1 MKIKYF
7 VFCLVLFGLSG
18 LPASSSAKSTKK
30 SNWQSFQLQYQSSET
45 AKMLVGWNGKRLV
58 VKLKPLVGEGGYSL
72 ARRVLLSNFRSLKTI
87 RKYSK
92 TRRLYRNRFITF
104 PFKVIN
110 GSIRS
115 SALKAV
121 FFKDKS
127 GIGYWK
133 HRVTFAWETTS
144 MIAGLFTKE
153 GIKAGHLVRYN
164 KMRNKGNILKKGD
177 VIKIPWKWISPE
189 LSLRQVSLKP
199 PLKLKQ
205 DKSGKLFAHYQ
216 MKHGETLYSSVVIR
230 FTGRLLNDEV
240 NQVANKLL
248 KLNNISDAKLIQS
261 RQKIRIPL
269 EWLSEEYLVS
279 QTNDVSSGK
288 GSTIKT
294 KLKKTK
300 LKKAKLKKTK
310 LKKTKL
316 KKTKK
321 IKSSKAVASKKKL
334 KRGKST
340 QKAVAQK
347 TKSKRKKNVHKIH
360 VILDSGHGG
369 RDPGATAGSR
379 KNKDIIYEDEVVYDI
394 SKRMS
399 KLFKKQGII
408 VHPTLADPNQKQ
420 PIRYLSRSHDR
431 DEHLL
436 VTPRYLTRNARIGVN
451 MRVYLV
457 NHIFKQLRK
466 KKVPSENI
474 LFISLHGDALH
485 SSLSGAMVYFPDSR
499 LRRGRFNLS
508 SKIYRKRKEYSTKL
522 TFKPRDNKY
531 SEKLSK
537 SFGKIIIDE
546 FRELKLR
553 THRVSSAV
561 RGYLYR
567 KGKKTLPA
575 VLRYSK
581 VPTSVLVEIAN
592 LNNRLDRRDLL
603 KSKTRQQIAKAI
615 TNSVTTHFD
624 RSSGLV
630 AQR

>member
-18 LPASSSAKSTKK
+18 LPASSSAKSTKQ

-110 GSIRS
+110 GNIRS

-121 FFKDKS
+121 FFKDKA

-205 DKSGKLFAHYQ
+205 DKLGKLYAHYQ
-216 MKHGETLYSSVVIR
+216 MKPGETLYSSVVIR

-269 EWLSEEYLVS
+269 EWLSEEFLVS
-279 QTNDVSSGK
+279 QTNDVFSR
-288 GSTIKT
+288 KT
-294 KLKKTK
+294 SVKKTK
-300 LKKAKLKKTK
+300 K
-310 LKKTKL
+310 

-321 IKSSKAVASKKKL
+321 IRSSKVAVSKKKH
-334 KRGKST
+334 KQGKSI

-347 TKSKRKKNVHKIH
+347 TKSKRKNNVHKIH

-420 PIRYLSRSHDR
+420 PIRYLSRSNDR

-522 TFKPRDNKY
+522 TFNPRDNKY

-537 SFGKIIIDE
+537 SFGKVIINQ
-546 FRELKLR
+546 FRKLNLR

-615 TNSVTTHFD
+615 TNSVTAHFD

>member
-18 LPASSSAKSTKK
+18 LPASSSAKSTTK

-104 PFKVIN
+104 PFNVIN

-121 FFKDKS
+121 FFKDKA

-205 DKSGKLFAHYQ
+205 DKLGKLYAHYQ
-216 MKHGETLYSSVVIR
+216 MKDGETLYSSVVIR

-269 EWLSEEYLVS
+269 EWLSEEFLVFH
-279 QTNDVSSGK
+279 TNDVSS
-288 GSTIKT
+288 TKT
-294 KLKKTK
+294 SVKKTK
-300 LKKAKLKKTK
+300 K
-310 LKKTKL
+310 

-321 IKSSKAVASKKKL
+321 IKSSKVAVSKKKL
-334 KRGKST
+334 KQGKSI

-369 RDPGATAGSR
+369 RDPGTSAGSI
-379 KNKDIIYEDEVVYDI
+379 KNKDLIYEDEVVYDI

-399 KLFKKQGII
+399 NLFKKQGII
-408 VHPTLADPNQKQ
+408 VHPTLADPNQKK
-420 PIRYLSRSHDR
+420 PIRYLSSSHDR

-436 VTPRYLTRNARIGVN
+436 VTPRYLARNARIGVN

-457 NHIFKQLRK
+457 NHIFQQLRK

-499 LRRGRFNLS
+499 LRRGGFNLKN
-508 SKIYRKRKEYSTKL
+508 KIYLKRKEYISKL
-522 TFKPRDNKY
+522 TYKPRDNKY

-537 SFGKIIIDE
+537 SFGKVIINQL
-546 FRELKLR
+546 RKLKLR

-592 LNNRLDRRDLL
+592 LNNRRDRRDLL
-603 KSKTRQQIAKAI
+603 KSKTRQKIAKAI
-615 TNSVTTHFD
+615 TNSVTAHFD

-630 AQR
+630 AQL

>member
-18 LPASSSAKSTKK
+18 LPASSSAKSTKQ

-45 AKMLVGWNGKRLV
+45 SKMLVGWNGKRLV

-104 PFKVIN
+104 PLKVIN

-121 FFKDKS
+121 FFKDKA

-177 VIKIPWKWISPE
+177 VIKIPWKWVSPE
-189 LSLRQVSLKP
+189 LSLRPVSLKP

-205 DKSGKLFAHYQ
+205 DKSGKFYAHYQ

-248 KLNNISDAKLIQS
+248 KLNNISDAKLIQT
-261 RQKIRIPL
+261 RQKIQIPL
-269 EWLSEEYLVS
+269 EWLSEEYLGS
-279 QTNDVSSGK
+279 QANDVSSK
-288 GSTIKT
+288 KT
-294 KLKKTK
+294 SVKKTK
-300 LKKAKLKKTK
+300 K
-310 LKKTKL
+310 

-347 TKSKRKKNVHKIH
+347 TKSKRKNNVHKIH

-379 KNKDIIYEDEVVYDI
+379 KNKDLIYEDEVVYDI

-420 PIRYLSRSHDR
+420 PIRYLSHRHDR

-436 VTPRYLTRNARIGVN
+436 VTPHYLTRNARIGVN

-457 NHIFKQLRK
+457 NHIFKNLRK

-499 LRRGRFNLS
+499 LRRGRFNMS
-508 SKIYRKRKEYSTKL
+508 SKIYRKRKEYSTNL
-522 TFKPRDNKY
+522 TYKPRDNKY

-537 SFGKIIIDE
+537 SFGKNIINE
-546 FRELKLR
+546 FRELGLR

-575 VLRYSK
+575 VLRYSM

-603 KSKTRQQIAKAI
+603 KSKIRQKIAKAI

-624 RSSGLV
+624 RPSGLV

>member
-18 LPASSSAKSTKK
+18 LPASSSAKSTKQ

-45 AKMLVGWNGKRLV
+45 SKMLVGWNGKRLV

-104 PFKVIN
+104 PLKVIN

-121 FFKDKS
+121 FFKDKA
-127 GIGYWK
+127 GIGYWE

-177 VIKIPWKWISPE
+177 VIKIPWKWVSPE
-189 LSLRQVSLKP
+189 LSLRPVSLKP

-205 DKSGKLFAHYQ
+205 DKSGKFYAHYQ

-248 KLNNISDAKLIQS
+248 KLNNISDAKLIQT

-269 EWLSEEYLVS
+269 EWLSEEYLGS
-279 QTNDVSSGK
+279 QTNDVSSR
-288 GSTIKT
+288 KT
-294 KLKKTK
+294 SVKKTNKKKTK
-300 LKKAKLKKTK
+300 QK
-310 LKKTKL
+310 
-316 KKTKK
+316 
-321 IKSSKAVASKKKL
+321 KSSKAVASKKKL

-347 TKSKRKKNVHKIH
+347 TKSKRKNNVHKIH

-369 RDPGATAGSR
+369 RDPGASAGSR

-420 PIRYLSRSHDR
+420 PIRYLSHRHDR

-485 SSLSGAMVYFPDSR
+485 SSLSGAMVYYPDHR
-499 LRRGRFNLS
+499 LRRGRFILS
-508 SKIYRKRKEYSTKL
+508 SKIYRKRKEYISKL
-522 TFKPRDNKY
+522 TYNPRDNKY

-537 SFGKIIIDE
+537 SFGKVIINQ
-546 FRELKLR
+546 FRKLRLR

-567 KGKKTLPA
+567 KGIKTLPA

-615 TNSVTTHFD
+615 TNSVTAHFD

>member
-1 MKIKYF
+1 MKINYF

-18 LPASSSAKSTKK
+18 LPANSSAKSTKK

-45 AKMLVGWNGKRLV
+45 SKMLVGWNGKRLV
-58 VKLKPLVGEGGYSL
+58 VKLKPLIGEGGYSL

-104 PFKVIN
+104 PLKVIN

-121 FFKDKS
+121 FFKDKA

-177 VIKIPWKWISPE
+177 VIKIPWKWVSPE
-189 LSLRQVSLKP
+189 LSLRPVSLKP

-205 DKSGKLFAHYQ
+205 DKSGKFYAHYQ

-269 EWLSEEYLVS
+269 EWLSEEYLGS
-279 QTNDVSSGK
+279 QTNDVSSR
-288 GSTIKT
+288 KT
-294 KLKKTK
+294 SVKKTK
-300 LKKAKLKKTK
+300 K
-310 LKKTKL
+310 

-321 IKSSKAVASKKKL
+321 IKSSKVVVSKKKL

-347 TKSKRKKNVHKIH
+347 TKSKRKNNVHKIH

-369 RDPGATAGSR
+369 RDPGATAGSL
-379 KNKDIIYEDEVVYDI
+379 KNKDLIYEDEVVYDI

-408 VHPTLADPNQKQ
+408 VHPTLSDPNQKQ
-420 PIRYLSRSHDR
+420 PIRYLSHSHDR
-431 DEHLL
+431 DERLL
-436 VTPRYLTRNARIGVN
+436 VTPNYLTRNARIGVN

-457 NHIFKQLRK
+457 NHIFKNLRK

-499 LRRGRFNLS
+499 LRRGRFNMS
-508 SKIYRKRKEYSTKL
+508 SKIYRKRKEYSTNL
-522 TFKPRDNKY
+522 TYKPRDNKY

-537 SFGKIIIDE
+537 SFGKNIINE
-546 FRELKLR
+546 FRELGLR

-575 VLRYSK
+575 VLRYSM

-603 KSKTRQQIAKAI
+603 KSKTRQKIAKAI

-624 RSSGLV
+624 RPSGLV

>member
-87 RKYSK
+87 RKYSN

-121 FFKDKS
+121 FFKDKA

-205 DKSGKLFAHYQ
+205 DKLGKLYAHYQ

-269 EWLSEEYLVS
+269 EWLSEEFLVF
-279 QTNDVSSGK
+279 QTNDVSS
-288 GSTIKT
+288 TKT
-294 KLKKTK
+294 SVKKTK
-300 LKKAKLKKTK
+300 K
-310 LKKTKL
+310 

-321 IKSSKAVASKKKL
+321 IKSSKVAVSKKKL
-334 KRGKST
+334 KQGKSI

-347 TKSKRKKNVHKIH
+347 TKSKRKNNVHKIH

-420 PIRYLSRSHDR
+420 PIRYLSNRHDR

-457 NHIFKQLRK
+457 NHIFQQLRK
-466 KKVPSENI
+466 KKVPSDNI

-485 SSLSGAMVYFPDSR
+485 SSLSGAMVYYPDHR
-499 LRRGRFNLS
+499 LRRGRFILS
-508 SKIYRKRKEYSTKL
+508 SKIYRKRKEYISKL
-522 TFKPRDNKY
+522 TYNQRDNIY

-537 SFGKIIIDE
+537 SFGKVIINQ
-546 FRELKLR
+546 FSKLRLR

-603 KSKTRQQIAKAI
+603 KSKTRQKIAKAI
-615 TNSVTTHFD
+615 TNSVTAHFD

>member
-18 LPASSSAKSTKK
+18 LPASSSAKSTKQ

-104 PFKVIN
+104 PLKVIN

-121 FFKDKS
+121 FFKDKA

-177 VIKIPWKWISPE
+177 VIKIPWKWVSPE
-189 LSLRQVSLKP
+189 LSLRPVSLKP

-205 DKSGKLFAHYQ
+205 DKSGKFYAHYQ

-248 KLNNISDAKLIQS
+248 KLNNISDAKLIQT

-269 EWLSEEYLVS
+269 EWLSEEYLGS
-279 QTNDVSSGK
+279 QTNDVSSR
-288 GSTIKT
+288 KT
-294 KLKKTK
+294 SVKKTNK
-300 LKKAKLKKTK
+300 
-310 LKKTKL
+310 

-347 TKSKRKKNVHKIH
+347 TKSKRKNNVHKIH

-379 KNKDIIYEDEVVYDI
+379 KNKDLIYEDEVVYDI

-457 NHIFKQLRK
+457 NHIFKNLRK

-485 SSLSGAMVYFPDSR
+485 SSLSGAMVYYPDSR

-522 TFKPRDNKY
+522 TYNPRDNKY

-537 SFGKIIIDE
+537 SFGKVIINQ
-546 FRELKLR
+546 FRKLRLR

-567 KGKKTLPA
+567 KGIKTLPA

>member
-18 LPASSSAKSTKK
+18 LPASSSAKSTKQ

-45 AKMLVGWNGKRLV
+45 SKMQVGWNGKRLV

-72 ARRVLLSNFRSLKTI
+72 ARRVLLSNLRSLKTI

-104 PFKVIN
+104 PLKVIN

-121 FFKDKS
+121 FFKDKA

-177 VIKIPWKWISPE
+177 VIKIPWKWVSPE
-189 LSLRQVSLKP
+189 LSLRPVSLKP

-205 DKSGKLFAHYQ
+205 DKSGKFYAHYQ

-248 KLNNISDAKLIQS
+248 KLNNISDAKLIQT

-269 EWLSEEYLVS
+269 EWLSEEYLGS
-279 QTNDVSSGK
+279 QTNDVSSR
-288 GSTIKT
+288 KT
-294 KLKKTK
+294 SVKKTNK
-300 LKKAKLKKTK
+300 
-310 LKKTKL
+310 

-347 TKSKRKKNVHKIH
+347 TKSKRKNNVHKIH

-369 RDPGATAGSR
+369 RDPGASAGSR

-420 PIRYLSRSHDR
+420 PIRYLSHRHDR

-485 SSLSGAMVYFPDSR
+485 SSLSGAMVYYPDHR
-499 LRRGRFNLS
+499 LRRGRFILS
-508 SKIYRKRKEYSTKL
+508 SKIYRKRKEYISKL
-522 TFKPRDNKY
+522 TYNPRDNKY

-537 SFGKIIIDE
+537 SFGKVIINQ
-546 FRELKLR
+546 FRKLRLR

-567 KGKKTLPA
+567 KGIKTLPA

-615 TNSVTTHFD
+615 TNSVTAHFD

>member
-104 PFKVIN
+104 PFNVIN

-121 FFKDKS
+121 FFKDKA

-205 DKSGKLFAHYQ
+205 DKLGKLYAHYQ
-216 MKHGETLYSSVVIR
+216 MKDGETLYSSVVIR

-269 EWLSEEYLVS
+269 EWLSEEFLVFH
-279 QTNDVSSGK
+279 TNDVSS
-288 GSTIKT
+288 TKT
-294 KLKKTK
+294 SVKKTK
-300 LKKAKLKKTK
+300 K
-310 LKKTKL
+310 

-321 IKSSKAVASKKKL
+321 IKSSKVAVSKKKL
-334 KRGKST
+334 KQGKSI

-369 RDPGATAGSR
+369 RDPGTSAGSR
-379 KNKDIIYEDEVVYDI
+379 KNKDLIYEDEVVYDI

-399 KLFKKQGII
+399 NLFKKQGII
-408 VHPTLADPNQKQ
+408 VHPTLADPNQKK
-420 PIRYLSRSHDR
+420 PIRYLSSSHDR

-436 VTPRYLTRNARIGVN
+436 VTPRYLARNARIGVN

-457 NHIFKQLRK
+457 NHIFQQLRK

-499 LRRGRFNLS
+499 LRRGGFNLKN
-508 SKIYRKRKEYSTKL
+508 KIYLKRKEYISKL
-522 TFKPRDNKY
+522 TYKPRDNKY

-537 SFGKIIIDE
+537 SFGKVIINQ
-546 FRELKLR
+546 FRKLKLR

-592 LNNRLDRRDLL
+592 LNNRRDRRDLL
-603 KSKTRQQIAKAI
+603 KSKTRQKIAKAI
-615 TNSVTTHFD
+615 TNSVTAHFD

-630 AQR
+630 AQL

>member
-18 LPASSSAKSTKK
+18 LPASSSAKSTKQ

-104 PFKVIN
+104 PLKVIN

-121 FFKDKS
+121 FFKDKA
-127 GIGYWK
+127 GIGYWE

-177 VIKIPWKWISPE
+177 VIKIPWKWVSPE
-189 LSLRQVSLKP
+189 LSLRPVSLKP

-205 DKSGKLFAHYQ
+205 DKSGKFYAHYQ

-248 KLNNISDAKLIQS
+248 KLNNISDAKLIQT

-269 EWLSEEYLVS
+269 GWLSEEYLGS
-279 QTNDVSSGK
+279 QTNDVSSR
-288 GSTIKT
+288 KT
-294 KLKKTK
+294 SVKKTNK
-300 LKKAKLKKTK
+300 
-310 LKKTKL
+310 

-334 KRGKST
+334 KRGNST
-340 QKAVAQK
+340 QNAVAQK
-347 TKSKRKKNVHKIH
+347 SKSKRKNNVHKIH

-369 RDPGATAGSR
+369 RDPGASAGSR

-420 PIRYLSRSHDR
+420 PIRYLSRSNDR

-485 SSLSGAMVYFPDSR
+485 SSLSGAMVYYPDHR
-499 LRRGRFNLS
+499 LRRERFILS
-508 SKIYRKRKEYSTKL
+508 SKIYRKRKEYISKL
-522 TFKPRDNKY
+522 TYNPRDNKY

-537 SFGKIIIDE
+537 SFGKVIINQ
-546 FRELKLR
+546 FRKLRLR

-567 KGKKTLPA
+567 KGIKTLPA

-615 TNSVTTHFD
+615 TNSVTAHFD

>member
-121 FFKDKS
+121 FFKDKA

-205 DKSGKLFAHYQ
+205 DKSGKFYAHYQ

-269 EWLSEEYLVS
+269 EWLSEEFIVFH
-279 QTNDVSSGK
+279 TNDVSS
-288 GSTIKT
+288 TKT
-294 KLKKTK
+294 SVKKTK
-300 LKKAKLKKTK
+300 K
-310 LKKTKL
+310 

-321 IKSSKAVASKKKL
+321 IKSSKVAVSKKKL
-334 KRGKST
+334 KQGKSI
-340 QKAVAQK
+340 QKVVAQK
-347 TKSKRKKNVHKIH
+347 TKSKRKNNVHKIH

-369 RDPGATAGSR
+369 RDPGTSAGSR
-379 KNKDIIYEDEVVYDI
+379 KNKDLIYEDEVVYDI

-399 KLFKKQGII
+399 NLFKKQGII
-408 VHPTLADPNQKQ
+408 VHPTLADPNQKK
-420 PIRYLSRSHDR
+420 PIRYLSSRHDR

-436 VTPRYLTRNARIGVN
+436 VTPRYLARNARIGVN

-457 NHIFKQLRK
+457 NHIFQQLRK

-474 LFISLHGDALH
+474 LFISLHGAALH

-499 LRRGRFNLS
+499 LRRGRFNLKN
-508 SKIYRKRKEYSTKL
+508 KIYLKRKEYISKL
-522 TFKPRDNKY
+522 TYKPRDNKY

-537 SFGKIIIDE
+537 SFGKVIINQ
-546 FRELKLR
+546 FRKLKLR

-603 KSKTRQQIAKAI
+603 KSKTRQKIAKAI
-615 TNSVTTHFD
+615 TNSVTAHFD

>member
-45 AKMLVGWNGKRLV
+45 AKMLVGWIGKGLV
-58 VKLKPLVGEGGYSL
+58 GNLKPLVGEGGYSL

-121 FFKDKS
+121 FFKDKA

-177 VIKIPWKWISPE
+177 VIKIPWKWVSPE
-189 LSLRQVSLKP
+189 LSLRPVSLKP

-205 DKSGKLFAHYQ
+205 DKSGKFYAHYQ

-240 NQVANKLL
+240 NHVANKLL
-248 KLNNISDAKLIQS
+248 KLNNISDAKLIQT
-261 RQKIRIPL
+261 RQKIQIPL
-269 EWLSEEYLVS
+269 EWLSEEYLGS
-279 QTNDVSSGK
+279 QANDVSSK
-288 GSTIKT
+288 KT
-294 KLKKTK
+294 SVKKTK
-300 LKKAKLKKTK
+300 K
-310 LKKTKL
+310 

-347 TKSKRKKNVHKIH
+347 TKSKRKNNVHKIH

-369 RDPGATAGSR
+369 RDPGASAGSR

-408 VHPTLADPNQKQ
+408 VHPTLSDTNQKQ

-457 NHIFKQLRK
+457 NHIFKNLRK

-522 TFKPRDNKY
+522 TYKPRDNKY

-537 SFGKIIIDE
+537 SFGKVIIDE

-575 VLRYSK
+575 VLRYSM

-603 KSKTRQQIAKAI
+603 KSKTRQKIAKAI

>member
-1 MKIKYF
+1 MKIKSF

-18 LPASSSAKSTKK
+18 LPASSSAKSTKQ

-45 AKMLVGWNGKRLV
+45 SKMLVGWNGKRLV

-104 PFKVIN
+104 PLKVIN

-121 FFKDKS
+121 FFKDKA

-177 VIKIPWKWISPE
+177 VIKIPWKWVSPE
-189 LSLRQVSLKP
+189 LSLRPVSLKP

-205 DKSGKLFAHYQ
+205 DKSGKFYAHYQ
-216 MKHGETLYSSVVIR
+216 MKHRETLYSSVVIR

-248 KLNNISDAKLIQS
+248 KLNNISDAKLIQT

-269 EWLSEEYLVS
+269 GWLSEEYLGS
-279 QTNDVSSGK
+279 QTNDVSSR
-288 GSTIKT
+288 KT
-294 KLKKTK
+294 SVKKTN
-300 LKKAKLKKTK
+300 KKKRKQK
-310 LKKTKL
+310 
-316 KKTKK
+316 
-321 IKSSKAVASKKKL
+321 KSSKAVASKKKL

-347 TKSKRKKNVHKIH
+347 TKSKRKNNVHKIH

-369 RDPGATAGSR
+369 RDPGASAGSR

-420 PIRYLSRSHDR
+420 PIRYLSHRHDR

-485 SSLSGAMVYFPDSR
+485 SSLSGAMVYYPDHR
-499 LRRGRFNLS
+499 LRRGRFILS
-508 SKIYRKRKEYSTKL
+508 SKIYRKRKEYISKL
-522 TFKPRDNKY
+522 TYNPRDNKY

-537 SFGKIIIDE
+537 SFGKVIINQ
-546 FRELKLR
+546 FRKLRLR

-567 KGKKTLPA
+567 KGIKTLPA

-615 TNSVTTHFD
+615 TNSVTAHFD

>member
-7 VFCLVLFGLSG
+7 VFCLVFFGLSG
-18 LPASSSAKSTKK
+18 LPASIFAKSTKK
-30 SNWQSFQLQYQSSET
+30 SNWQSFRLEHQSSET
-45 AKMLVGWNGKRLV
+45 SKMLVGWNGNRLV

-104 PFKVIN
+104 PLKVIN

-121 FFKDKS
+121 FFKDKA

-153 GIKAGHLVRYN
+153 GIKAGHLVRFN

-177 VIKIPWKWISPE
+177 VIKIPWKWVSPE
-189 LSLRQVSLKP
+189 LSLRPVSLKP

-205 DKSGKLFAHYQ
+205 DKSGKFYAHYQ

-248 KLNNISDAKLIQS
+248 KLNNISDAKLIQT
-261 RQKIRIPL
+261 REKIRIPL
-269 EWLSEEYLVS
+269 GWLSEEYLGS
-279 QTNDVSSGK
+279 QTNDVSSR
-288 GSTIKT
+288 KT
-294 KLKKTK
+294 SVKKTNK
-300 LKKAKLKKTK
+300 
-310 LKKTKL
+310 

-334 KRGKST
+334 KRGKLT

-369 RDPGATAGSR
+369 RDPGASAGSR
-379 KNKDIIYEDEVVYDI
+379 KNNDIIYEDEVVYDI

-420 PIRYLSRSHDR
+420 PIRYLSRSNDR

-537 SFGKIIIDE
+537 SFGKVIIDE

>member
-58 VKLKPLVGEGGYSL
+58 VKLKPLFGEGGYSL

-121 FFKDKS
+121 FFKDKA

-205 DKSGKLFAHYQ
+205 DKLGKLYAHYQ
-216 MKHGETLYSSVVIR
+216 MKDGETLYSSVVIR

-269 EWLSEEYLVS
+269 EWLSEEFLVF
-279 QTNDVSSGK
+279 QTNDVSS
-288 GSTIKT
+288 TKT
-294 KLKKTK
+294 SVKKTK
-300 LKKAKLKKTK
+300 K
-310 LKKTKL
+310 

-321 IKSSKAVASKKKL
+321 IKSSKVAVSKKKL
-334 KRGKST
+334 KQGKSI

-347 TKSKRKKNVHKIH
+347 TKSKRKNNVHKIH

-420 PIRYLSRSHDR
+420 PIRYLSNRHDR

-436 VTPRYLTRNARIGVN
+436 VTPRYLMSNARIGVN

-457 NHIFKQLRK
+457 NHIFQQLRK
-466 KKVPSENI
+466 KKVPSDNI

-485 SSLSGAMVYFPDSR
+485 SSLSGAMVYYPDHR
-499 LRRGRFNLS
+499 LRRGRFILS
-508 SKIYRKRKEYSTKL
+508 SKIYRNRKEYISKL
-522 TFKPRDNKY
+522 TYNQRDNIY

-537 SFGKIIIDE
+537 SFGKVIINQ
-546 FRELKLR
+546 FSKLRLR

-615 TNSVTTHFD
+615 TNSVTAHFD

>member
-1 MKIKYF
+1 MKINYF
-7 VFCLVLFGLSG
+7 VFCLVLFGLFG

-58 VKLKPLVGEGGYSL
+58 VKLKPLIGEGGYSL

-104 PFKVIN
+104 PLKVIN

-121 FFKDKS
+121 FFKDKA

-177 VIKIPWKWISPE
+177 VIKIPWKWVSPE
-189 LSLRQVSLKP
+189 LSLRPVSLKP

-205 DKSGKLFAHYQ
+205 DKSGKFYAHYQ

-269 EWLSEEYLVS
+269 EWLSEEYLGS
-279 QTNDVSSGK
+279 QTNDVSSR
-288 GSTIKT
+288 KT
-294 KLKKTK
+294 SVKKTNK
-300 LKKAKLKKTK
+300 
-310 LKKTKL
+310 

-347 TKSKRKKNVHKIH
+347 TKYKRKNNVHKIH

-369 RDPGATAGSR
+369 RDPGATAGSL
-379 KNKDIIYEDEVVYDI
+379 KNKDLIYEDEVVYDI

-408 VHPTLADPNQKQ
+408 VHPTLSDPNQKQ
-420 PIRYLSRSHDR
+420 PIRYLSHSHDR
-431 DEHLL
+431 DERLL
-436 VTPRYLTRNARIGVN
+436 VTPNYLTRNARIGVN

-499 LRRGRFNLS
+499 LRRGRFNMS
-508 SKIYRKRKEYSTKL
+508 SKIYRKRKEYSTNL
-522 TFKPRDNKY
+522 TYKPRDNKY

-537 SFGKIIIDE
+537 SFGKNIINE
-546 FRELKLR
+546 FRELGLR

-575 VLRYSK
+575 VLRYSM

-603 KSKTRQQIAKAI
+603 KSKTRQKIAKAI

-624 RSSGLV
+624 RPSGLV

>member
-18 LPASSSAKSTKK
+18 LPASSSAKSTKT

-72 ARRVLLSNFRSLKTI
+72 ARRVLLSNFRNLKTI

-104 PFKVIN
+104 PLKVIN

-177 VIKIPWKWISPE
+177 VIKIPWKWVSPE
-189 LSLRQVSLKP
+189 LSLRPVSLKP

-205 DKSGKLFAHYQ
+205 DKSGKFYAHYQ

-248 KLNNISDAKLIQS
+248 KLNNISDAKLIQT

-269 EWLSEEYLVS
+269 EWLSEEYLGS
-279 QTNDVSSGK
+279 QTNDVSSR
-288 GSTIKT
+288 KT
-294 KLKKTK
+294 SVKKTNK
-300 LKKAKLKKTK
+300 
-310 LKKTKL
+310 

-340 QKAVAQK
+340 QKVVAHK
-347 TKSKRKKNVHKIH
+347 KKSKRKNNVHKIH

-369 RDPGATAGSR
+369 RDPGASAGSR

-420 PIRYLSRSHDR
+420 PIRYLSHRHDR

-485 SSLSGAMVYFPDSR
+485 SSLSGAMVYYPDHR
-499 LRRGRFNLS
+499 LRRGRFILS
-508 SKIYRKRKEYSTKL
+508 SKIYRKRKEYISKL
-522 TFKPRDNKY
+522 TYNPRDNKY

-537 SFGKIIIDE
+537 SFGKVIINQ
-546 FRELKLR
+546 FRKLRLR

-567 KGKKTLPA
+567 KGIKTLPA

-615 TNSVTTHFD
+615 TNSVTAHFD

>member
-1 MKIKYF
+1 LSCSVRFVRTAGKFFCKIYK
-7 VFCLVLFGLSG
+7 
-18 LPASSSAKSTKK
+18 T

-104 PFKVIN
+104 PLKVIN

-121 FFKDKS
+121 FFKDKA
-127 GIGYWK
+127 GIGYWE

-177 VIKIPWKWISPE
+177 VIKIPWKWVSPE
-189 LSLRQVSLKP
+189 LSLRPVSLKP

-205 DKSGKLFAHYQ
+205 DKSGKLYAHYQ

-248 KLNNISDAKLIQS
+248 KLNNISDAKLIQT

-269 EWLSEEYLVS
+269 EWLSEEYLGS
-279 QTNDVSSGK
+279 QTNDVSSR
-288 GSTIKT
+288 KT
-294 KLKKTK
+294 SVKKTNK
-300 LKKAKLKKTK
+300 
-310 LKKTKL
+310 

-347 TKSKRKKNVHKIH
+347 TKSKRKNNVHKIH

-369 RDPGATAGSR
+369 RDPGASAGSR

-420 PIRYLSRSHDR
+420 PIRYLSHRHDR

-522 TFKPRDNKY
+522 TYKPRDNKY

-537 SFGKIIIDE
+537 SFGKVIIDE

-575 VLRYSK
+575 VLRYSM

>member
-18 LPASSSAKSTKK
+18 LPASSSAKSTKT

-104 PFKVIN
+104 PLKVIN

-115 SALKAV
+115 SALKVV
-121 FFKDKS
+121 FFKDKA
-127 GIGYWK
+127 GIEYWK

-177 VIKIPWKWISPE
+177 VIKIPWKWVSPE
-189 LSLRQVSLKP
+189 LSLRPVSLKP

-205 DKSGKLFAHYQ
+205 DKSGKFYAHYQ
-216 MKHGETLYSSVVIR
+216 MKHEETLYSSVVIR

-248 KLNNISDAKLIQS
+248 KLNNISDAKLIQT

-269 EWLSEEYLVS
+269 EWLSEEYLGS
-279 QTNDVSSGK
+279 QTNDVSSR
-288 GSTIKT
+288 KT
-294 KLKKTK
+294 SVKKTNK
-300 LKKAKLKKTK
+300 
-310 LKKTKL
+310 

-369 RDPGATAGSR
+369 RDPGASAGSR

-408 VHPTLADPNQKQ
+408 VHPTLSDPNQKQ

-457 NHIFKQLRK
+457 NHIFKNLRK

-508 SKIYRKRKEYSTKL
+508 SKIYRKRKEYSTQL
-522 TFKPRDNKY
+522 TYKPRDNKY

-537 SFGKIIIDE
+537 SFGKVIIDE

-575 VLRYSK
+575 VLRYSM

-603 KSKTRQQIAKAI
+603 KSKTRQKIAKAI

>member
-18 LPASSSAKSTKK
+18 LPASSSAKSTKQ

-45 AKMLVGWNGKRLV
+45 SKMQVGWNGKRLV

-104 PFKVIN
+104 PLKVIN

-121 FFKDKS
+121 FFNDKA

-164 KMRNKGNILKKGD
+164 KMHNKGNILKKGD

-205 DKSGKLFAHYQ
+205 DKLGKLYAHYQ

-240 NQVANKLL
+240 NHVANKLL
-248 KLNNISDAKLIQS
+248 KLNNISDAKLIQT

-269 EWLSEEYLVS
+269 EWLSEEYLGS
-279 QTNDVSSGK
+279 QANDVSSK
-288 GSTIKT
+288 KT
-294 KLKKTK
+294 SVKKTK
-300 LKKAKLKKTK
+300 K
-310 LKKTKL
+310 

-347 TKSKRKKNVHKIH
+347 TKSKRKNNVHKIH

-379 KNKDIIYEDEVVYDI
+379 KNKDLIYEDEVVYDI

-408 VHPTLADPNQKQ
+408 VHPTLSDPNQKQ
-420 PIRYLSRSHDR
+420 PIRYLSQRHDR
-431 DEHLL
+431 DERLL
-436 VTPRYLTRNARIGVN
+436 VTPNYLTRNARIGVN

-457 NHIFKQLRK
+457 NHIFKNLRK

-499 LRRGRFNLS
+499 LRRGRFNMS
-508 SKIYRKRKEYSTKL
+508 SKIYRKRKEYSTNL
-522 TFKPRDNKY
+522 TYKPRDNKY

-537 SFGKIIIDE
+537 SFGKNIINE
-546 FRELKLR
+546 FRELGLR

-575 VLRYSK
+575 VLRYSM

-603 KSKTRQQIAKAI
+603 KSKIRQKIAKAI

>member
-18 LPASSSAKSTKK
+18 LPASSSAKSTKQ

-45 AKMLVGWNGKRLV
+45 SKMLVGWNGKRLV

-104 PFKVIN
+104 PLKVIN

-121 FFKDKS
+121 FFKDKAS
-127 GIGYWK
+127 IGYWK

-177 VIKIPWKWISPE
+177 VIKIPWKWVSPE
-189 LSLRQVSLKP
+189 LSLRPVSLKP

-205 DKSGKLFAHYQ
+205 DKSGKFYAHYQ

-248 KLNNISDAKLIQS
+248 KLNNISDAKLIQT

-269 EWLSEEYLVS
+269 GWLSEEYLGS
-279 QTNDVSSGK
+279 QTNDVSSR
-288 GSTIKT
+288 KT
-294 KLKKTK
+294 SVKKTN
-300 LKKAKLKKTK
+300 KKKRKQK
-310 LKKTKL
+310 
-316 KKTKK
+316 
-321 IKSSKAVASKKKL
+321 KSSKAVASKKKL

-347 TKSKRKKNVHKIH
+347 TKSKRKNNVHKIH

-369 RDPGATAGSR
+369 RDPGASAGSR

-420 PIRYLSRSHDR
+420 PIRYLSHRHDR

-485 SSLSGAMVYFPDSR
+485 SSLSGAMVYYPDHR
-499 LRRGRFNLS
+499 LRRGRFILS
-508 SKIYRKRKEYSTKL
+508 SKIYRKRKEYISKL
-522 TFKPRDNKY
+522 TYNPRDNKY

-537 SFGKIIIDE
+537 SFGKVIINQ
-546 FRELKLR
+546 FRKLGLR

-567 KGKKTLPA
+567 KGIKTLPA

-615 TNSVTTHFD
+615 TNSVTAHFD

>member
-18 LPASSSAKSTKK
+18 LPASSSAKSTKQ

-45 AKMLVGWNGKRLV
+45 SKMLVGWNGKRLV

-104 PFKVIN
+104 PLKVIN

-121 FFKDKS
+121 FFKDKA

-177 VIKIPWKWISPE
+177 VIKIPWKWVSPE
-189 LSLRQVSLKP
+189 LSLRPVSLKP

-205 DKSGKLFAHYQ
+205 DKSGKFYAHYQ

-248 KLNNISDAKLIQS
+248 KLNNISDAKLIQT

-269 EWLSEEYLVS
+269 GWLSEEYLGS
-279 QTNDVSSGK
+279 QTNDVSSR
-288 GSTIKT
+288 KT
-294 KLKKTK
+294 SVKKTNK
-300 LKKAKLKKTK
+300 
-310 LKKTKL
+310 

-347 TKSKRKKNVHKIH
+347 TKSKRKNNVHKIH

-369 RDPGATAGSR
+369 RDPGASAGSR

-420 PIRYLSRSHDR
+420 PIRYLSHRHDR

-485 SSLSGAMVYFPDSR
+485 SSLSGAMVYYPDHR
-499 LRRGRFNLS
+499 LRRGRFILS
-508 SKIYRKRKEYSTKL
+508 SKIYRKRKEYISKL
-522 TFKPRDNKY
+522 TYNPRDNKY

-537 SFGKIIIDE
+537 SFGKVIINQ
-546 FRELKLR
+546 FRKLGLR

-567 KGKKTLPA
+567 KGIKTLPA

-615 TNSVTTHFD
+615 TNSVTVHFD

>member
-18 LPASSSAKSTKK
+18 LPASSSAKSTKQ

-104 PFKVIN
+104 PLKVIN

-121 FFKDKS
+121 FFKDKA

-177 VIKIPWKWISPE
+177 VIKIPWKWVSPE
-189 LSLRQVSLKP
+189 LSLRPVSLKP
-199 PLKLKQ
+199 PLRLKQ
-205 DKSGKLFAHYQ
+205 DKSGKFYAHYQ

-288 GSTIKT
+288 GST
-294 KLKKTK
+294 KKTK
-300 LKKAKLKKTK
+300 P
-310 LKKTKL
+310 

-347 TKSKRKKNVHKIH
+347 TKSKRKNNVHKIH

-369 RDPGATAGSR
+369 RDPGASAGSR

-420 PIRYLSRSHDR
+420 PIRYLSRSNDR

-485 SSLSGAMVYFPDSR
+485 SSLSGAMVYYPDHR
-499 LRRGRFNLS
+499 LRRGRFILS
-508 SKIYRKRKEYSTKL
+508 SKIYRKRKEYISKL
-522 TFKPRDNKY
+522 TYNPRDNKY

-537 SFGKIIIDE
+537 SFGKVIINQ
-546 FRELKLR
+546 FRKLRLR

-615 TNSVTTHFD
+615 TNSVTAHFD

>member
-18 LPASSSAKSTKK
+18 LPASSSAKSTKQ

-104 PFKVIN
+104 PLKVIN

-121 FFKDKS
+121 FFKDKA
-127 GIGYWK
+127 GIGYWE

-177 VIKIPWKWISPE
+177 VIKIPWKWVSPE
-189 LSLRQVSLKP
+189 LSLRPVSLKP

-205 DKSGKLFAHYQ
+205 DKSGKFYAHYQ

-248 KLNNISDAKLIQS
+248 KLNNISDAKLIQT

-269 EWLSEEYLVS
+269 GWLSEEYLGS
-279 QTNDVSSGK
+279 QTNDVSSR
-288 GSTIKT
+288 KT
-294 KLKKTK
+294 SVKKTNK
-300 LKKAKLKKTK
+300 
-310 LKKTKL
+310 

-347 TKSKRKKNVHKIH
+347 TKSKRKNNVHKIH

-369 RDPGATAGSR
+369 RDPGASAGSR

-420 PIRYLSRSHDR
+420 PIRYLSHRHDR

-485 SSLSGAMVYFPDSR
+485 SSLSGAMVYYPDHR
-499 LRRGRFNLS
+499 LRRGRFILS
-508 SKIYRKRKEYSTKL
+508 SKIYRKRKEYIPKL
-522 TFKPRDNKY
+522 TYNPRDNKY

-537 SFGKIIIDE
+537 SFGKVIINQ
-546 FRELKLR
+546 FRKLRLR

-567 KGKKTLPA
+567 KGIKTLPA

-615 TNSVTTHFD
+615 TNSVTVHFD

>member
-1 MKIKYF
+1 MKINYF

-18 LPASSSAKSTKK
+18 LPANSSAKSTKK

-45 AKMLVGWNGKRLV
+45 SKMLVGWNGKRLV
-58 VKLKPLVGEGGYSL
+58 VKLKPLIGEGGYSL
-72 ARRVLLSNFRSLKTI
+72 ARRVMLSNFRSLKTI

-104 PFKVIN
+104 PLKVIN

-121 FFKDKS
+121 FFKDKA

-177 VIKIPWKWISPE
+177 VIKIPWKWVSPE
-189 LSLRQVSLKP
+189 LSLRPVSLKP

-205 DKSGKLFAHYQ
+205 DKSGKFYAHYQ

-248 KLNNISDAKLIQS
+248 KLNNISNAKLIQS

-269 EWLSEEYLVS
+269 EWLSEEYLGS
-279 QTNDVSSGK
+279 QTNDVSSR
-288 GSTIKT
+288 KT
-294 KLKKTK
+294 SVKKTNK
-300 LKKAKLKKTK
+300 
-310 LKKTKL
+310 

-321 IKSSKAVASKKKL
+321 IKSSKAVASKKKH
-334 KRGKST
+334 KQGKLT

-347 TKSKRKKNVHKIH
+347 TKSKRKNNVHKIH

-369 RDPGATAGSR
+369 RDPGATAGSL
-379 KNKDIIYEDEVVYDI
+379 KNKDLIYEDEVVYDI

-408 VHPTLADPNQKQ
+408 VHPTLSDPNQKQ
-420 PIRYLSRSHDR
+420 PIRYLSHSHDR
-431 DEHLL
+431 DERLL
-436 VTPRYLTRNARIGVN
+436 VTPNYLTRNARIGVN

-457 NHIFKQLRK
+457 NHIFKNLRK

-499 LRRGRFNLS
+499 LRRGRFNMS
-508 SKIYRKRKEYSTKL
+508 NKIYRKRKEYSTNL
-522 TFKPRDNKY
+522 TYKPRDNKY

-537 SFGKIIIDE
+537 SFGKNIINE
-546 FRELKLR
+546 FRELGLR

-575 VLRYSK
+575 VLRYSM

-603 KSKTRQQIAKAI
+603 KSKTRQKIAKAI

-624 RSSGLV
+624 RPSGLV

>member
-18 LPASSSAKSTKK
+18 LPASSSAKSTKQ

-45 AKMLVGWNGKRLV
+45 SKMLVGWNGKRLV

-104 PFKVIN
+104 PLKVIN

-121 FFKDKS
+121 FFKDKA

-240 NQVANKLL
+240 NQIANKLL
-248 KLNNISDAKLIQS
+248 KLNNISDAKLIQT

-269 EWLSEEYLVS
+269 EWLSEEYLGS
-279 QTNDVSSGK
+279 QANDVSSK
-288 GSTIKT
+288 KT
-294 KLKKTK
+294 SVKKTK
-300 LKKAKLKKTK
+300 K
-310 LKKTKL
+310 

-347 TKSKRKKNVHKIH
+347 TKSKRKNNVHKIH

-379 KNKDIIYEDEVVYDI
+379 KNKDLIYEDEVVYDI

-408 VHPTLADPNQKQ
+408 VHPTLSDPNQKQ
-420 PIRYLSRSHDR
+420 PIRYLSNRHDR
-431 DEHLL
+431 DERLL
-436 VTPRYLTRNARIGVN
+436 VTPHYLTRNARIGVN

-457 NHIFKQLRK
+457 NHIFKNLRK

-499 LRRGRFNLS
+499 LRRGRFNMS
-508 SKIYRKRKEYSTKL
+508 SKIYRKRKEYSTNL
-522 TFKPRDNKY
+522 TYKPRDNKY

-537 SFGKIIIDE
+537 SFGKNIINE
-546 FRELKLR
+546 FRELGLR

-575 VLRYSK
+575 VLRYSM

-603 KSKTRQQIAKAI
+603 KSKIRQKIAKAI

-624 RSSGLV
+624 RPSGLV

>member
-1 MKIKYF
+1 
-7 VFCLVLFGLSG
+7 
-18 LPASSSAKSTKK
+18 
-30 SNWQSFQLQYQSSET
+30 
-45 AKMLVGWNGKRLV
+45 MLVGWNGKRLV

-104 PFKVIN
+104 PLKVIN

-121 FFKDKS
+121 FFKDKA

-177 VIKIPWKWISPE
+177 VIKIPWKWVSPE
-189 LSLRQVSLKP
+189 LSLRPVSLKP

-205 DKSGKLFAHYQ
+205 DKSGKFYAHYQ

-269 EWLSEEYLVS
+269 EWLSEEYLGS
-279 QTNDVSSGK
+279 QTNDVSSR
-288 GSTIKT
+288 KT
-294 KLKKTK
+294 SVKKTNK
-300 LKKAKLKKTK
+300 
-310 LKKTKL
+310 

-347 TKSKRKKNVHKIH
+347 TKSKRKNNVHKIH

-369 RDPGATAGSR
+369 RDPGATAGSL
-379 KNKDIIYEDEVVYDI
+379 KNKDLIYEDEVVYDI

-408 VHPTLADPNQKQ
+408 VHPTLSDPNQKQ
-420 PIRYLSRSHDR
+420 PIRYLSHSHDR
-431 DEHLL
+431 DERLL
-436 VTPRYLTRNARIGVN
+436 VTPNYLTRNARIGVN

-457 NHIFKQLRK
+457 NHIFKNLRK

-499 LRRGRFNLS
+499 LRRGRFNMS
-508 SKIYRKRKEYSTKL
+508 SKIYRKRKEYSTNL
-522 TFKPRDNKY
+522 TYKPRDNKY

-537 SFGKIIIDE
+537 SFGKNIINE
-546 FRELKLR
+546 FRELGLR

-575 VLRYSK
+575 VLRYSM

-603 KSKTRQQIAKAI
+603 KSKTRQKIAKAI

-624 RSSGLV
+624 RPSGLV

>member
-18 LPASSSAKSTKK
+18 LAASSSAKSTKT

-72 ARRVLLSNFRSLKTI
+72 ARRVLLSNFRNLKTI

-104 PFKVIN
+104 PLKVIN

-121 FFKDKS
+121 FFKDKA

-288 GSTIKT
+288 GST
-294 KLKKTK
+294 
-300 LKKAKLKKTK
+300 
-310 LKKTKL
+310 KKTKL

-369 RDPGATAGSR
+369 RDPGASAGSR

-408 VHPTLADPNQKQ
+408 VHPTLADPNQKH

-457 NHIFKQLRK
+457 NHIFKNLRK

-537 SFGKIIIDE
+537 SFGKIIINQ

-603 KSKTRQQIAKAI
+603 KSKTRQKIAKAI
-615 TNSVTTHFD
+615 TNSVTAHFD

>member
-58 VKLKPLVGEGGYSL
+58 VKLKPLFGEGGYSL

-121 FFKDKS
+121 FFKDKA

-205 DKSGKLFAHYQ
+205 DKLGKLYAHYQ
-216 MKHGETLYSSVVIR
+216 MKDGETLYSSVVIR

-269 EWLSEEYLVS
+269 EWLSEEFLVF
-279 QTNDVSSGK
+279 QTNDVSS
-288 GSTIKT
+288 TKT
-294 KLKKTK
+294 SVKKTK
-300 LKKAKLKKTK
+300 K
-310 LKKTKL
+310 

-321 IKSSKAVASKKKL
+321 IKSSKVAVSKKKL
-334 KRGKST
+334 KQGKSI

-347 TKSKRKKNVHKIH
+347 TKSKRKNNVHKIH

-420 PIRYLSRSHDR
+420 PIRYLSNRHDR

-457 NHIFKQLRK
+457 NHIFQQLRK
-466 KKVPSENI
+466 KKVPSDNI

-485 SSLSGAMVYFPDSR
+485 SSLSGAMVYYPDHR
-499 LRRGRFNLS
+499 LRRGRFILS
-508 SKIYRKRKEYSTKL
+508 SKIYRKRKEYISKL
-522 TFKPRDNKY
+522 TYNQRDNIY

-537 SFGKIIIDE
+537 SFGKVIINQ
-546 FRELKLR
+546 FSKLRLR

-592 LNNRLDRRDLL
+592 LNNRRDRQDLL
-603 KSKTRQQIAKAI
+603 KSGTRQRIAEAI
-615 TNSVTTHFD
+615 SNSVYTHFG
-624 RSSGLV
+624 RASGLV
-630 AQR
+630 AKR

>member
-18 LPASSSAKSTKK
+18 LPASSSAKSTKT

-104 PFKVIN
+104 PLKVIN

-121 FFKDKS
+121 FFKDKA
-127 GIGYWK
+127 GIGYWE

-177 VIKIPWKWISPE
+177 VIKIPWKWVSPE
-189 LSLRQVSLKP
+189 LSLRPVSLKP

-205 DKSGKLFAHYQ
+205 DKSGKFYAHYQ

-248 KLNNISDAKLIQS
+248 KLNNIYDAKLIQT

-269 EWLSEEYLVS
+269 EWLSEEYLGS
-279 QTNDVSSGK
+279 QTNDVSSR
-288 GSTIKT
+288 KT
-294 KLKKTK
+294 SVKKTNK
-300 LKKAKLKKTK
+300 
-310 LKKTKL
+310 

-347 TKSKRKKNVHKIH
+347 TKSKRKNNVHKIH

-369 RDPGATAGSR
+369 RDPGASAGSR

-485 SSLSGAMVYFPDSR
+485 SSLSGAMVYYPDHR
-499 LRRGRFNLS
+499 LRRGRFILS
-508 SKIYRKRKEYSTKL
+508 SKIYRKRKEYISKL
-522 TFKPRDNKY
+522 TYNPRDNKY

-537 SFGKIIIDE
+537 SFGKVIINQ
-546 FRELKLR
+546 FRKLRLR

-567 KGKKTLPA
+567 KGIKTLPA

>member
-1 MKIKYF
+1 MKIKSF

-18 LPASSSAKSTKK
+18 LPASSSAKSTKQ

-45 AKMLVGWNGKRLV
+45 SKMLVGWNGKRLV

-104 PFKVIN
+104 PLKVIN

-121 FFKDKS
+121 FFKDKA

-177 VIKIPWKWISPE
+177 VIKIPWKWVSPE
-189 LSLRQVSLKP
+189 LSLRPVSLKP

-205 DKSGKLFAHYQ
+205 DKSGKFYAHYQ

-248 KLNNISDAKLIQS
+248 KLNNIYDAKLIQT

-269 EWLSEEYLVS
+269 EWLSEEYLGS
-279 QTNDVSSGK
+279 QTNDVSSR
-288 GSTIKT
+288 KT
-294 KLKKTK
+294 SVKKTNK
-300 LKKAKLKKTK
+300 
-310 LKKTKL
+310 

-347 TKSKRKKNVHKIH
+347 TKSKRKNNVHKIH

-379 KNKDIIYEDEVVYDI
+379 KNKDLIYEDEVVYDI

-420 PIRYLSRSHDR
+420 PIR
-431 DEHLL
+431 
-436 VTPRYLTRNARIGVN
+436 
-451 MRVYLV
+451 
-457 NHIFKQLRK
+457 
-466 KKVPSENI
+466 
-474 LFISLHGDALH
+474 
-485 SSLSGAMVYFPDSR
+485 
-499 LRRGRFNLS
+499 
-508 SKIYRKRKEYSTKL
+508 
-522 TFKPRDNKY
+522 
-531 SEKLSK
+531 
-537 SFGKIIIDE
+537 
-546 FRELKLR
+546 
-553 THRVSSAV
+553 
-561 RGYLYR
+561 
-567 KGKKTLPA
+567 
-575 VLRYSK
+575 
-581 VPTSVLVEIAN
+581 
-592 LNNRLDRRDLL
+592 
-603 KSKTRQQIAKAI
+603 
-615 TNSVTTHFD
+615 
-624 RSSGLV
+624 
-630 AQR
+630 

>member
-110 GSIRS
+110 GNIRS

-121 FFKDKS
+121 FFKDKA

-199 PLKLKQ
+199 PLKIKQ
-205 DKSGKLFAHYQ
+205 DKLGKLYAHYQ
-216 MKHGETLYSSVVIR
+216 MKPGETLYSSVVIR

-269 EWLSEEYLVS
+269 EWLSEEFLVS
-279 QTNDVSSGK
+279 QTNDVFSR
-288 GSTIKT
+288 KT
-294 KLKKTK
+294 SVKKTK
-300 LKKAKLKKTK
+300 K
-310 LKKTKL
+310 

-321 IKSSKAVASKKKL
+321 IRSSKVAVSKKKH
-334 KRGKST
+334 KQGKSI

-369 RDPGATAGSR
+369 RDPGASAGSR

-420 PIRYLSRSHDR
+420 PIRYLSHRHDR

-485 SSLSGAMVYFPDSR
+485 SSLSGAMVYYPDHR
-499 LRRGRFNLS
+499 LRRGRFILS
-508 SKIYRKRKEYSTKL
+508 SKIYRKRKEYISKL
-522 TFKPRDNKY
+522 TYNPRDNKY

-537 SFGKIIIDE
+537 SFGKVIINQ
-546 FRELKLR
+546 FRKLRLR

-567 KGKKTLPA
+567 KGIKTLPA

-615 TNSVTTHFD
+615 TNSVTAHFD